1 MSPMDNWHPG
11 SARHRASGRV
21 TAGNGW
27 AALPEAFSTRYP
39 PTFRWSAVRA
49 VSRRPLTF
57 FETLRWRAFSWFCR
71 VVRRAAR
78 KDVGHVSSTH
88 LDAKE
93 VDGGSKPVAW
103 TPAATEVALVASQP
117 VAIKARHGL
126 WPARIR
132 CQNLIHELDRSLF
145 LHRDDDPR
153 PPNRIPA
160 GSDWGLIVRT
170 LLLGGGEGSLRLTAR
185 CEDGCVGVGLAWP
198 ERAMTVVR

>member
-1 MSPMDNWHPG
+1 MSPLDTWHPG
-11 SARHRASGRV
+11 SARHRASGCP

-27 AALPEAFSTRYP
+27 AGLSEAFRTRHP
-39 PTFRWSAVRA
+39 ATFRWDAVRA
-49 VSRRPLTF
+49 VSRTPLTF
-57 FETLRWRAFSWFCR
+57 IATLRWRALFWLCR

-78 KDVGHVSSTH
+78 KSVGHVSSTH
-88 LDAKE
+88 LEAKE
-93 VDGGSKPVAW
+93 VDGRSKPVAW
-103 TPAATEVALVASQP
+103 TPANTEVALVASQP

-145 LHRDDDPR
+145 LHRDDHLH

-160 GSDWGLIVRT
+160 GSEWGSIVRT
-170 LLLGGGEGSLRLTAR
+170 LLLGGGEGLLRSPAAY
-185 CEDGCVGVGLAWP
+185 EDGCVGVGLAWP

>member
-11 SARHRASGRV
+11 SARYRASGWV

-27 AALPEAFSTRYP
+27 AGLPEDVRKRDP
-39 PTFRWSAVRA
+39 PTFRWDTVRA
-49 VSRRPLTF
+49 VSRSPLTF

-78 KDVGHVSSTH
+78 KDVSHVSSTH

-93 VDGGSKPVAW
+93 VDGQSKPVAW
-103 TPAATEVALVASQP
+103 TPATTDAALVASQP

-160 GSDWGLIVRT
+160 GSEWGLIVRT
-170 LLLGGGEGSLRLTAR
+170 LLLGGGEGLLRSPAAY
-185 CEDGCVGVGLAWP
+185 EDGCVGLEWP
-198 ERAMTVVR
+198 ERAYNRCAMI